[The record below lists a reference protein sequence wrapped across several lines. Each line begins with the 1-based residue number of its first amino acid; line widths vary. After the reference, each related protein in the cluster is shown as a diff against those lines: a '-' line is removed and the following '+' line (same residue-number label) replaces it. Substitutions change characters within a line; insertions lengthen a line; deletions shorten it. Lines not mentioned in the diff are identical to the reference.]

1 MQELNVLNNLN
12 DSIEINTNS
21 IDMDKLEFFN
31 NQIKSQY
38 ETFDNLGID
47 YFKIWETDSELLSSI
62 INITDYKLIIFQEML
77 EFINNNYFDID
88 NYENVIISSIEC
100 LKIGQIIYE
109 FISCDLINVIIPNY
123 LLKINCDNLETFDTY
138 FNQYMGGNS
147 DRFKASIISNIN
159 DTIKQLL
166 KLEKLDNSVIYD
178 ENYKLL
184 LQKYN
189 YYTELINFGDSVSFV
204 ENIFRPIIL
213 KYEDE
218 VRLRLL

>member
-1 MQELNVLNNLN
+1 
-12 DSIEINTNS
+12 
-21 IDMDKLEFFN
+21 
-31 NQIKSQY
+31 
-38 ETFDNLGID
+38 
-47 YFKIWETDSELLSSI
+47 
-62 INITDYKLIIFQEML
+62 
-77 EFINNNYFDID
+77 
-88 NYENVIISSIEC
+88 
-100 LKIGQIIYE
+100 
-109 FISCDLINVIIPNY
+109 
-123 LLKINCDNLETFDTY
+123 
-138 FNQYMGGNS
+138 MGGNS